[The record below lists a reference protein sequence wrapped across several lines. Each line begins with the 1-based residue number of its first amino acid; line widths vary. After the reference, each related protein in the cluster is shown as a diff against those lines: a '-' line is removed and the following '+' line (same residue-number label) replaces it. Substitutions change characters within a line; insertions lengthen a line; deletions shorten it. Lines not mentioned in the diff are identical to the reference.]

1 MKQNET
7 LWSTIAQ
14 EYITNDLSLRELAQ
28 RHGVSVVTL
37 ARRAKKEH
45 WDKQRAEYKQRVLE
59 KTKEKVSEEQAE
71 ISRLVFQIGRYI
83 LERFL
88 EALESGGIKLTP
100 SDAEKWAK
108 ILLALDQAGKAGETQ
123 RIIIQWVAEKEEDER
138 E

>member
-1 MKQNET
+1 MRQNET
-7 LWSTIAQ
+7 LWSAIAQ
-14 EYITNDLSLRELAQ
+14 DYITSDLSLRELAQ
-28 RHGVSVVTL
+28 KHGVPVGTL
-37 ARRAKKEH
+37 ARRAKREN

-59 KTKEKVSEEQAE
+59 KTKEKASEEQAE

-88 EALESGGIKLTP
+88 DALESGGIKLTP

-108 ILLALDQAGKAGETQ
+108 ILLALDQAGKAGEAQ
-123 RIIIQWVAEKEEDER
+123 RIIIQWVAEKEEDEQ